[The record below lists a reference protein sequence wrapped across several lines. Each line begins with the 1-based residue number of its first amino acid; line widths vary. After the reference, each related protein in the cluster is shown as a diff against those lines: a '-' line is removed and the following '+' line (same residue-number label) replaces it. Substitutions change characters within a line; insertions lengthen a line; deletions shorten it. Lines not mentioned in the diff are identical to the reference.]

1 MRKVMTTMVAIVVIA
16 FGSGQTSAQDFG
28 FAFPSN
34 QGSQW
39 RGRGPAANT
48 MLQAAQPRVR
58 ASNMSR
64 TAAGSSQFQDLL
76 QRIERVSGMQTR
88 QAGRRMV
95 YHREVERLEVEEFV
109 NEQNVF
115 NIENVLNQFRQGS
128 ADFYRNRNRNRY
140 MQR

>member
-1 MRKVMTTMVAIVVIA
+1 MCPTTTLLSGEKKMRKVMTTMVAIVVIA

-58 ASNMSR
+58 ASNML
-64 TAAGSSQFQDLL
+64 AL
-76 QRIERVSGMQTR
+76 I
-88 QAGRRMV
+88 
-95 YHREVERLEVEEFV
+95 H
-109 NEQNVF
+109 
-115 NIENVLNQFRQGS
+115 I
-128 ADFYRNRNRNRY
+128 
-140 MQR
+140 

>member
-76 QRIERVSGMQTR
+76 QRIESVSGMQTR

-95 YHREVERLEVEEFV
+95 YLSLIH
-109 NEQNVF
+109 
-115 NIENVLNQFRQGS
+115 I
-128 ADFYRNRNRNRY
+128 
-140 MQR
+140 